1 MEGPAYSVRG
11 PSSDA
16 EHGINRPLPP
26 IPDPE
31 LDLYSAGE
39 DVGRQRSFSQ
49 PESSASIEEELPSH
63 ENQGESS
70 HSTSMNMNEE
80 ALSSRRDPS
89 SAKDSRRN
97 STRAPEELVGYAS
110 QSGFASHLS
119 RIRSI
124 STPTQNNRQ
133 QNSFSQHAHSSE
145 SLREN
150 SQNEGNNMLFPGS
163 SSEQPPGGRRVQHVR
178 IMPGTVNYNAERVQ
192 TNPQYQFVGDRVVLP
207 RWQPDSEVSTCP
219 ICNSLFSKSFHQ
231 QKLALARQTFK
242 LLTLQTCSTESII
255 AGVYHVPAGE
265 TTVLQ
270 KARY

>member
-1 MEGPAYSVRG
+1 MDGPAYSVQA

-16 EHGINRPLPP
+16 EHSINRPLPP

-39 DVGRQRSFSQ
+39 DLGRQRSFSQ
-49 PESSASIEEELPSH
+49 PEASTSIGEELQSH

-80 ALSSRRDPS
+80 FLSSRPS
-89 SAKDSRRN
+89 PSDAKGSGRN
-97 STRAPEELVGYAS
+97 PTRAPEELVGHAS
-110 QSGFASHLS
+110 QSGIASHLS

-124 STPTQNNRQ
+124 STPTQNNRP
-133 QNSFSQHAHSSE
+133 QNSFSHHAHSSG
-145 SLREN
+145 SLRED
-150 SQNEGNNMLFPGS
+150 SQNEGDNMLFPGS

-178 IMPGTVNYNAERVQ
+178 IMPGTMDYNIQRVQ

-219 ICNSLFSKSFHQ
+219 ICNSLFSKSFFNTNWPSRAE
-231 QKLALARQTFK
+231 LPS
-242 LLTLQTCSTESII
+242 C
-255 AGVYHVPAGE
+255 
-265 TTVLQ
+265 
-270 KARY
+270 